1 MTKDALAA
9 SRPDASAPEQH
20 RPLDG
25 NGERKRSPVVIY
37 RLNEFVVPLAVASIA
52 GLAAVA
58 VPAFATIDSFLVHDV
73 ILLFLPVLGGIAFTL
88 AAASKLARGLLS
100 GLAVL
105 CVSPVLYV
113 ICILLT
119 IFSAASLAG
128 IG

>member
-1 MTKDALAA
+1 
-9 SRPDASAPEQH
+9 
-20 RPLDG
+20 
-25 NGERKRSPVVIY
+25 
-37 RLNEFVVPLAVASIA
+37 VPLAVASIA

-58 VPAFATIDSFLVHDV
+58 VPAFATIESFLVHDV
-73 ILLFLPVLGGIAFTL
+73 ILLLLPVFGGIAFTL
-88 AAASKLARGLLS
+88 AAVSKLARGLLS